1 MATNIQTLLESS
13 NEYQSMQKE
22 SQRLVKKWKESGLL
36 EGLDKQNQA
45 IMAVML
51 ENQAKRIIAESNQTN
66 IGGAT
71 FIAGQGEQWAGI
83 ALPLIRKIFAQISA
97 KDFLSVQP
105 MQLPSGLAFWLEFR
119 YGTGWNGRRDGE
131 NVYGNVSTAQRKMQ
145 VNEDVKGG
153 LYGAGQFGYTINQ
166 HIFAGFDVTAE
177 ELSDV
182 KKLAPATQWDYTEVP
197 ESKKFWSVLIP
208 LYTIDK
214 ENGKVWEKYEACRF
228 KADNVKYF
236 LSRRMDWDKME
247 GLDPVPYTL
256 TQDKSY
262 LRPEAID
269 GMAVAGD
276 AKRYYNLKHVNF
288 YQNPAILP
296 DLNGVRAFTPCDENG
311 ELIPGLIRNYTKLVR
326 EVDEE
331 NKTVTVSLEFVY
343 EAAEAPAV
351 AGVLYHVQPVDN
363 NRGDF
368 EAMSDRAVDK
378 SIEIPEID
386 VTMASEPIVAKTRKL
401 KTQWTPEFAQD
412 LNAYHSIDAEAEL
425 TSFMSEYISM
435 EMDLELLDMMIQ
447 AAVTTDHWSAKNNYF
462 WNEDLGVFQ
471 SEDELGVSGYYN
483 TQGGWFQTLGTKAQK
498 ISNKIHQKTL
508 RGGATFMV
516 TSPTV
521 STILESIPGYA
532 ANTDGDKM
540 EYAMGVQK
548 VGSLN
553 SRWNVYKNPYMTENI
568 IFMGY
573 KGSQFLE
580 CGAVYAPYIP
590 LMMTPLVYDPETFTP
605 RKGLMTRYAKLVLR
619 PEFFG
624 KLYISGLDTI

>member
-1 MATNIQTLLESS
+1 MAKTNIQTLLESS

-22 SQRLVKKWKESGLL
+22 SERLIQKWSQSGLL
-36 EGLDKQNQA
+36 EGLKKQDKA

-51 ENQAKRIIAESNQTN
+51 ENQAKRIVAEANQTN

-71 FIAGQGEQWAGI
+71 FVAGAGEQWAGI
-83 ALPLIRKIFAQISA
+83 ALPLIRKIFAQFA
-97 KDFLSVQP
+97 CKDFVSVQP
-105 MQLPSGLAFWLEFR
+105 MNLPSGLAFWLEFK
-119 YGTGWNGRRDGE
+119 YGTGWNGRKDGE
-131 NVYGNVSTAQRKMQ
+131 NVYGNVSEAHRKMQ
-145 VNEDVKGG
+145 VNEDVAGG
-153 LYGAGQFGYTINQ
+153 LYGAGQFGYSINQ
-166 HIFAGFDVTAE
+166 HIFSIEKDLDVEAE
-177 ELSDV
+177 SLDSETEENA
-182 KKLAPATQWDYTEVP
+182 KILAEATQWEILENKGDN
-197 ESKKFWSVLIP
+197 KKDLKKVDIP
-208 LYTIDK
+208 LYEVKNGVKTWIGYTATRYKADSVKNFLTIDK
-214 ENGKVWEKYEACRF
+214 SYIQENF
-228 KADNVKYF
+228 KA
-236 LSRRMDWDKME
+236 RR
-247 GLDPVPYTL
+247 DPSL
-256 TQDKSY
+256 ASFD
-262 LRPEAID
+262 L
-269 GMAVAGD
+269 
-276 AKRYYNLKHVNF
+276 
-288 YQNPAILP
+288 NPAILP
-296 DLNGVRAFTPCDENG
+296 DLEGIRAFTPCDENG
-311 ELIPGLIRNYTKLVR
+311 NPVETLIRNYTKLVKKV
-326 EVDEE
+326 EGEGDE
-331 NKTVTVSLEFVY
+331 KKVTVYLEFVFQDMS
-343 EAAEAPAV
+343 AEV
-351 AGVLYHVQPVDN
+351 KGVLYHVQPVDN

-368 EAMSDRAVDK
+368 EANSDRAVDK

-386 VTMASEPIVAKTRKL
+386 VQLESVPIVAKTRKL

-435 EMDLELLDMMIQ
+435 EMDLEILDMLIQ
-447 AAVTTDHWSAKNNYF
+447 NAVTTDHWSAKNNTF
-462 WNEDLGVFQ
+462 WNDALGVFE

-532 ANTDGDKM
+532 ASTDGDKE

-553 SRWNVYKNPYMTENI
+553 SRWQVWKMPYMTENI

-580 CGAVYAPYIP
+580 SGAVWAPYIP

-605 RKGLMTRYAKLVLR
+605 RKGLLTRYAKLVLR

-624 KLYISGLDTI
+624 KLYISGLETI